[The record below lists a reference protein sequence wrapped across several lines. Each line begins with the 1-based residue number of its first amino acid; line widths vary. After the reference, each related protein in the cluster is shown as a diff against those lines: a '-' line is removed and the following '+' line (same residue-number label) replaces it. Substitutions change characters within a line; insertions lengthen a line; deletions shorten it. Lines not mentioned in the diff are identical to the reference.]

1 MLYYIISYCICYI
14 ISYYVML
21 SYLVSCYVMLYYV
34 ISYHIILHY
43 FMLYHVIWYDII
55 LYYTT
60 LYYIILYYISNCII
74 SYYIVNMYNSDI
86 PDVNLYNNLQRRLCS
101 ISRNMLLF
109 QRCKHYIPQHL
120 WPSQWCRMVCWY
132 LFAVASILFLSAR
145 RTEKNYIQCRLC
157 CKVDS
162 RPAFCGWMWWLL
174 LRSLRFSGC
183 GSGYWSKLEPR
194 I

>member
-1 MLYYIISYCICYI
+1 MLYYIILC
-14 ISYYVML
+14 YVML
-21 SYLVSCYVMLYYV
+21 SCIMLCYVILCYILSYHIALFYV
-34 ISYHIILHY
+34 ISCHMIWYHIILH
-43 FMLYHVIWYDII
+43 
-55 LYYTT
+55 
-60 LYYIILYYISNCII
+60 YIILYYISNCII